1 MSVELRVAMF
11 GLGEAGGS
19 VSADLARR
27 GAAVHAYDP
36 ASRDTPPGVVRHD
49 RPERAVED
57 ADVILSLTAAKD
69 ARGALVQALDDI
81 PASAVYADLSTA
93 SAALKR
99 DLAAGAESRSL
110 RFADV
115 ALMSTVP
122 GKGIST
128 PQLVA
133 GSGAARYAELLSSV
147 GAPVTDV
154 GPRAGDAAVRKLLRS
169 VVMKGLAAILIEAL
183 EAGHAAGLQ
192 DWLWDHVTAE
202 IVGGEEA
209 FLRRLVEGTGPHA
222 ERRLHEM
229 EAARELLEELGV
241 ESGMTAGTVGSL
253 SRALVAG
260 TPPVPRGPVAEGG
273 VPVTTL
279 PP

>member
-1 MSVELRVAMF
+1 MSIELRVAVF
-11 GLGEAGGS
+11 GLGEAGSS

-27 GAAVHAYDP
+27 GATVHAYDP
-36 ASRDTPPGVVRHD
+36 AYRATPPGVVRHD
-49 RPERAVED
+49 RPEGAVTD
-57 ADVILSLTAAKD
+57 ADVVLSLTAAND
-69 ARGALVQALDDI
+69 ARDALVQALDDI
-81 PASAVYADLSTA
+81 PASAVYADLSTS

-99 DLAAGAESRSL
+99 DLAARAERRSL

-133 GSGAARYAELLSSV
+133 GSGAARYVELLTPV

-183 EAGHAAGLQ
+183 EAGHAAGLE

-229 EAARELLEELGV
+229 ESAQELLEELGV
-241 ESGMTAGTVGSL
+241 EPRMTLGTVRSL
-253 SRALVAG
+253 GRARTVG
-260 TPPVPRGPVAEGG
+260 TPRVPGRSAG
-273 VPVTTL
+273 
-279 PP
+279 